1 MESAM
6 LFNVNSPIFSN
17 DGDEM
22 MMLFN
27 QIFTDNVL
35 LDSFSHH
42 YLPSTNENL
51 LTMDFGLNTKN
62 HGISTDNN
70 QTNISTNT
78 MTNSSNNAPQMSM
91 LLTVRLLMQGKEVGS
106 IIGRGG
112 DQIRKI
118 REKSQAKINIS
129 DGSCPERIVTI
140 TGNEVTINKAFTMIC
155 DKFEE
160 DLKQMPD
167 SVSKPPITLRLIV
180 PATQCG
186 SVIGKQGSKIK
197 EIRERTG
204 ASIQVAS
211 EMLPT
216 STERA
221 VTISG
226 SAKAITLC
234 MSEVCK
240 ILLEAPPRGT
250 NIPYRPKSSINPVL
264 VAQNAAVVAAAAAA
278 SQQNGAG
285 YTALIQQ
292 QAQNLLQQAYGTN
305 PIIGIPNLST
315 IAPHIA
321 THPFNPTAAAAVA
334 GELTRLQPY
343 HAAPTRIPQ
352 TSTEMSQL
360 ISNYQ
365 QPSTSSNAP
374 SGSSSLPSA
383 IDPTQAS
390 YYLSQASLVGN
401 PLMWQPNV
409 HGMLAAVPG
418 GGGPTIQ
425 GTGTG
430 NVIGYMGEN
439 KESDYYQG
447 YLMSVNPYVGGLK
460 RKASPNPQ
468 QTAGGTSSNPTTTPS
483 TGYANG
489 GNHKKRYSPY

>member
-1 MESAM
+1 MESAT
-6 LFNVNSPIFSN
+6 LFNVNSPMFSSDEN
-17 DGDEM
+17 EM
-22 MMLFN
+22 MLLFN
-27 QIFTDNVL
+27 QIFTDNIL
-35 LDSFSHH
+35 LDSFSQHH
-42 YLPSTNENL
+42 LLSTNENL
-51 LTMDFGLNTKN
+51 LNMDFGLNSKN
-62 HGISTDNN
+62 HTNSIDNN
-70 QTNISTNT
+70 QANISSNNITNT
-78 MTNSSNNAPQMSM
+78 TNNAPQMSM

-234 MSEVCK
+234 MGEVCK

-285 YTALIQQ
+285 YSALIQQ

-305 PIIGIPNLST
+305 PLIGIPNLST

-321 THPFNPTAAAAVA
+321 THQFNPALVA

-352 TSTEMSQL
+352 TSTDMSQL
-360 ISNYQ
+360 ISSYQ
-365 QPSTSSNAP
+365 QPSTSSNST
-374 SGSSSLPSA
+374 SGSANIPSTV
-383 IDPTQAS
+383 DPSQAS
-390 YYLSQASLVGN
+390 YYLSQASLTGN

-409 HGMLAAVPG
+409 SGMLTVPG
-418 GGGPTIQ
+418 GGQTLHTPT
-425 GTGTG
+425 GG
-430 NVIGYMGEN
+430 NVISYMGEN
-439 KESDYYQG
+439 KETDYYQG

-460 RKASPNPQ
+460 RKASPNPPS
-468 QTAGGTSSNPTTTPS
+468 TGGGGASSNTTTTSS